1 MSQLGTEFI
10 PRVRML
16 IPVILCVGMP
26 ATFAADLYS
35 SASKTWDTTT
45 ANWGTG
51 SGGPY
56 DAATWNNPTP
66 DSAIFEGTAG
76 TVTLGESIDIANL
89 TIGIANYVITG
100 NALIFAPGGSIVNTG
115 SGASIASGITGSPT
129 VTANQHLTFEPTA
142 GTVTLGAV
150 SGNGS
155 IVELAGSTTGNSI
168 AGDSNGKLRV
178 DCSGDWTLT
187 GLASAYEHWIV
198 NGNLIVSTG
207 TLRSNNRAAKLQGG
221 TLHYNNPAAV
231 WDGSSGNPSASGG
244 GTLAISGGA
253 ALDNSRGSP
262 INTSTYN
269 PDMAW
274 LGDWTFIGSGG
285 TNSDLYMGSGSALLT
300 GDRQVS
306 IQDAGTT
313 FTVGGPIL
321 DAGYG
326 YGLTKAGPGTLRLTG
341 VSTYLGDTTVNEG
354 TLSVTQPYMS
364 DIAGVSVAGGAILN
378 LDFIGTDDVFALS
391 LGGTPVVAGDTAGSL
406 GSGADVKSALLTSTG
421 LLRVLTP
428 TPLDGIRR
436 WDGGITDI
444 AGAGNA
450 FSEGGDGIWSTSITN
465 WDAGAGVVYHQ
476 WNNASPDDVAIFS
489 GVKGT
494 VTLAED
500 IYLGGIEFMDIAE
513 IGYVITGNTLN
524 FAPGSTIVNDNDQG
538 GNNGITVTIE
548 SGINGTPAVQLNT
561 GGNIYT
567 VFAPTAGTMTLGP
580 VSGGGLIALGGSTSG
595 NSAASVSGK
604 INCNGTG
611 EWTVIGNAVAYEH
624 FINSGTLVVGGLL
637 RCNNRALHFSGGTL
651 VVNGT
656 LEVAGGNVVNMS
668 AGTTLKGTGL
678 VNDSPLTIPAG
689 ATLAPGDDVGT
700 MSLNGDLELTS
711 GSILEIAIDGPA
723 ASQIAVT
730 GTVSIAGD
738 LVVTQLVTAT
748 SGEYVII
755 DNDGVEAVTGTFSGL
770 PEGAQ
775 VPVGSAI
782 YILSY
787 LGGTNG
793 NDVTLTGGLLLSK
806 SVSTASVNL
815 DYGVTN
821 LIYTLEILNAHTVSL
836 SSITVTDALPA
847 EVSFVTSSVPAVL
860 TNRNVVFDLG
870 TLDAGSNVLITI
882 DVLVTSTVPVMVT
895 NRAWATSAETNVVKL
910 PARGA
915 VETLLYRPT
924 DLAVTKSASI
934 LGSNVAYSL
943 VVTNLSGIRADNV
956 VVTDTLPVDT
966 LYAASTPPPDTIV
979 GSDYSFN
986 LGTILPGVATS
997 IALSVDYTGPLPSK
1011 VTNVAVVTTTTLE
1024 DAITNNIFTL
1034 VSVVG
1039 RGVDLTMVK
1048 TVTPTNLPAGTSNLT
1063 YTLTVNNIG
1072 TTSAVSVVVTD
1083 SLPAG
1088 VTFLM
1093 AVPPAAQTNGNELT
1107 FDLGTIAAG
1116 SGKDGSQVET
1126 VVATDDGVGRRSGSG
1141 IQRVHG

>member
-1 MSQLGTEFI
+1 M
-10 PRVRML
+10 
-16 IPVILCVGMP
+16 ILCVGMP

-221 TLHYNNPAAV
+221 TLHYNIRRRYGTAVAAIPLPAVAERL
-231 WDGSSGNPSASGG
+231 PSVEEPPLTTPEDRRS
-244 GTLAISGGA
+244 TL
-253 ALDNSRGSP
+253 
-262 INTSTYN
+262 
-269 PDMAW
+269 AW

-738 LVVTQLVTAT
+738 LVVTQLANHHH
-748 SGEYVII
+748 
-755 DNDGVEAVTGTFSGL
+755 NDGVEAVTGTFSGL

-986 LGTILPGVATS
+986 LGTILPG
-997 IALSVDYTGPLPSK
+997 TGC
-1011 VTNVAVVTTTTLE
+1011 
-1024 DAITNNIFTL
+1024 
-1034 VSVVG
+1034 
-1039 RGVDLTMVK
+1039 
-1048 TVTPTNLPAGTSNLT
+1048 
-1063 YTLTVNNIG
+1063 
-1072 TTSAVSVVVTD
+1072 
-1083 SLPAG
+1083 
-1088 VTFLM
+1088 
-1093 AVPPAAQTNGNELT
+1093 
-1107 FDLGTIAAG
+1107 
-1116 SGKDGSQVET
+1116 DGPQVESQL
-1126 VVATDDGVGRRSGSG
+1126 VAIGLRRRGNG
-1141 IQRVHG
+1141 HQERDACG